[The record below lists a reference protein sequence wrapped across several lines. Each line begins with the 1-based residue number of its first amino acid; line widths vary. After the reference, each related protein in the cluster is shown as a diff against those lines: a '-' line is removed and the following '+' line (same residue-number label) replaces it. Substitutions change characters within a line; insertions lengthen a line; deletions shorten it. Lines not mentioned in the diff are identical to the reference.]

1 MAGGLA
7 VGCKKHSDNG
17 GGEEEENERDESME
31 NGEVMRTKKRSH
43 KVNKTCK

>member
-7 VGCKKHSDNG
+7 VGQKRHSDEGNEEDER
-17 GGEEEENERDESME
+17 GESGE
-31 NGEVMRTKKRSH
+31 NGEVIHTKKKSH

>member
-7 VGCKKHSDNG
+7 VGNKKHSDK
-17 GGEEEENERDESME
+17 GEGEDEEDERGESGE
-31 NGEVMRTKKRSH
+31 NGEIIRTKKRSR